1 MIKLRKE
8 TLESH
13 FPTMVMVRDYE
24 GAEALN
30 CDLEKTIKELSINLG
45 QTNQNAATN
54 GDSTTKGGFQTPAD
68 MVFLDLKNES
78 VSYLKNHIILPAIE
92 EYLLQVFNVDPL
104 YTPFKVKSWANR
116 LGEGDWQSPHM
127 HPKEYT
133 LISGIYYVEVPETLA
148 PAGHLEFINP
158 ALASV
163 AIGGQMSSRLHQPI
177 NGQVLLFPPHYM
189 HFVHPMAGKA
199 IRSVIAFDVSLE
211 H

>member
-1 MIKLRKE
+1 MIKLSKE
-8 TLESH
+8 SLESH

-24 GAEALN
+24 GIDDLN
-30 CDLEKTIKELSINLG
+30 RNIEKTIKALSMELG
-45 QTNQNAATN
+45 QTHQNAATN

-68 MVFLDLKNES
+68 MVFLDMKDES
-78 VSYLKNHIILPAIE
+78 VSYLKNHIILPTIE
-92 EYLLQVFNVDPL
+92 EYLLKVFNVDPL

-133 LISGIYYVEVPETLA
+133 LISGIYYVEIPETIA

-163 AIGGQMSSRLHQPI
+163 AIGGQKSSRLHRPV
-177 NGQVLLFPPHYM
+177 NGQVILFPPHYM
-189 HFVHPMAGKA
+189 HFVHPMAGDA
-199 IRSVIAFDVSLE
+199 MRSVIAFDVSLE
-211 H
+211 Q